1 MEADGDGG
9 IRRSIEKKKEENT
22 QKNKF
27 LSCRSEMLF
36 GSLNVRTGRVH
47 FRCDIFLTANF
58 HPFLLIAVKCLF
70 FNRFFCPLDM
80 L

>member
-1 MEADGDGG
+1 MGKP
-9 IRRSIEKKKEENT
+9 RQRSGQT
-22 QKNKF
+22 
-27 LSCRSEMLF
+27 L
-36 GSLNVRTGRVH
+36 GRVH

>member
-1 MEADGDGG
+1 MNAKIGFVV
-9 IRRSIEKKKEENT
+9 T
-22 QKNKF
+22 A
-27 LSCRSEMLF
+27 L
-36 GSLNVRTGRVH
+36 GRVH

>member
-1 MEADGDGG
+1 MFAFNIACKHVVKCTYFDTP
-9 IRRSIEKKKEENT
+9 SEET
-22 QKNKF
+22 
-27 LSCRSEMLF
+27 L
-36 GSLNVRTGRVH
+36 GRVH